1 MGFELKPKSPLMGS
15 APEKCP
21 PTVYGRGR
29 VRFLERISVHNYLR
43 SERSLVL
50 ARVIDANACSRQ
62 HVRERPGGDAGYTRD
77 NPIRSC
83 RHFFPQD
90 DSVYRC
96 YDLQVPRCKVSQE
109 YIEGTDG
116 HHPNGRVHG

>member
-77 NPIRSC
+77 DPILSC
-83 RHFFPQD
+83 RQFFPHD
-90 DSVYRC
+90 DSVCRRH
-96 YDLQVPRCKVSQE
+96 DLQVPRCKVSQE
-109 YIEGTDG
+109 CIEDTDG
-116 HHPNGRVHG
+116 HYPRAGVY